1 MLVRCLL
8 LPLFVTSVFF
18 YFAAVMSQP
27 FSYFYFLVVLIF
39 CVELS
44 CYVVFVSVSGHRTN
58 LDHANTNLYQ
68 YSLNAPLS
76 AR

>member
-8 LPLFVTSVFF
+8 IPLFVTSVFF
-18 YFAAVMSQP
+18 YFAAVYVAAI
-27 FSYFYFLVVLIF
+27 FTFVGVILII